1 MTLARLHLTDSD
13 VLRGLMT
20 WAPGGSS
27 VDIRK
32 LADAVG
38 VSKSKIGA
46 LLSGERPSVTEDVA
60 DRICEALDVRRDA
73 LFYDPLPTP
82 MGVGRHPEE
91 GAERREHER
100 AIATDEVRGSHE
112 LGEHPRPQGAHRR
125 RPPRQSPHEVPRA
138 GA

>member
-1 MTLARLHLTDSD
+1 MTHARLYLTDSH

-82 MGVGRHPEE
+82 MGVGSHPEE

-100 AIATDEVRGSHE
+100 AVAADEVRGSHE
-112 LGEHPRPQGAHRR
+112 LGEHLEQVGTYRR
-125 RPPRQSPHEVPRA
+125 RP
-138 GA
+138 

>member
-1 MTLARLHLTDSD
+1 MTHAQRYLADSD
-13 VLRGLMT
+13 VLRGLMRR
-20 WAPGGSS
+20 APGGGS

-73 LFYDPLPTP
+73 IFYDPLPTP
-82 MGVGRHPEE
+82 TGVGDDRE
-91 GAERREHER
+91 GEHREHQR
-100 AIATDEVRGSHE
+100 ADDAAPTRRTHE
-112 LGEHPRPQGAHRR
+112 LGEHDGPVGPHRR
-125 RPPRQSPHEVPRA
+125 RPPR
-138 GA
+138 

>member
-1 MTLARLHLTDSD
+1 
-13 VLRGLMT
+13 MT

-27 VDIRK
+27 LDIRK

-60 DRICEALDVRRDA
+60 DRICEVLDVRRDA

-82 MGVGRHPEE
+82 MGVGGHPKE
-91 GAERREHER
+91 GARSEHER
-100 AIATDEVRGSHE
+100 AFAADEVRGPHE
-112 LGEHPRPQGAHRR
+112 LGEHAEPVGPYRR
-125 RPPRQSPHEVPRA
+125 RP
-138 GA
+138 

>member
-1 MTLARLHLTDSD
+1 MTPARLYLTDSD

-82 MGVGRHPEE
+82 MGVGNDRQE
-91 GAERREHER
+91 GAPREHER
-100 AIATDEVRGSHE
+100 AVAADEARGAHE
-112 LGEHPRPQGAHRR
+112 LGQHDGPVGPYRR
-125 RPPRQSPHEVPRA
+125 RP
-138 GA
+138 

>member
-1 MTLARLHLTDSD
+1 MTHARLVLTDSD

-82 MGVGRHPEE
+82 MGVGSHRQE
-91 GAERREHER
+91 GAEREHER
-100 AIATDEVRGSHE
+100 AVATDEVRGSHE
-112 LGEHPRPQGAHRR
+112 LGEHDGPVGPYRR
-125 RPPRQSPHEVPRA
+125 RA
-138 GA
+138 

>member
-1 MTLARLHLTDSD
+1 MTHARLCLTDRN

-20 WAPGGSS
+20 WAPAGGSL
-27 VDIRK
+27 DIRK

-60 DRICEALDVRRDA
+60 ERICEVLDVRRDA

-82 MGVGRHPEE
+82 MGVGSHSEE
-91 GAERREHER
+91 GARRHEHER
-100 AIATDEVRGSHE
+100 AIAADEVRGSHE
-112 LGEHPRPQGAHRR
+112 LGEHARP
-125 RPPRQSPHEVPRA
+125 
-138 GA
+138 